1 MSQYQPT
8 VLITTQQ
15 SHPWTISAFNG
26 LNGNVLLTFK
36 CDAAIA
42 LHGLLCS
49 RDHIYAA
56 AIDRPSIYVWNLNS
70 RVCFSYSI
78 MNLICLFDFR
88 IEITKK

>member
-15 SHPWTISAFNG
+15 SHPWTINAFNG

-42 LHGLLCS
+42 LHGLICS

-70 RVCFSYSI
+70 RVCLSYSI
-78 MNLICLFDFR
+78 MEFELSFFF
-88 IEITKK
+88 